1 MKPTTSGSLVA
12 FALLALST
20 SSAFAVH
27 TCDTMPTKTQVKN
40 CWMGMVSNA
49 MELSEDYDVAV
60 MASPKVPEKVK
71 QKVDTEYRSI
81 PQIVKQRCKET
92 DYNCRIQQY
101 ENFNDFAYK
110 ETSKYGVPDK
120 RLN

>member
-1 MKPTTSGSLVA
+1 MHTYILA
-12 FALLALST
+12 MALALFT
-20 SSAFAVH
+20 SSAFAAH

-40 CWMGMVSNA
+40 CWMSMVGDA
-49 MELSEDYDVAV
+49 MEQSEDYNVAV

-71 QKVDTEYRSI
+71 QKVNTEYLSI
-81 PQIVKQRCKET
+81 AQEAKQRCRET
-92 DYNCRIQQY
+92 DYRCRIQQY

-110 ETSKYGVPDK
+110 ETSKFGVPDN